1 MEIVTEILHFAA
13 EWAIKGFE
21 ALGIIVIIISGIRGL
36 IHYVQRDTH
45 TQVVLFKGLSMG
57 LGFALGG
64 EILHTFVARSL
75 TDILL
80 VGGTI
85 VLRVA
90 LTILMHWEMKVEAEE
105 ERAELAEHAAHAHAE
120 HSEENH

>member
-1 MEIVTEILHFAA
+1 MELVTELLHLVI

-21 ALGIIVIIISGIRGL
+21 VVGVIVIIISGVRGL
-36 IHYVQRDTH
+36 IHYIRRDVH

-75 TDILL
+75 WDVAL
-80 VGGTI
+80 VGGI
-85 VLRVA
+85 VVLRVA
-90 LTILMHWEMKVEAEE
+90 LTFLMHWEMKAEE
-105 ERAELAEHAAHAHAE
+105 HHQKEQ
-120 HSEENH
+120 EEKK